1 MSNPGDYSEFNEND
15 EKSYCA
21 EPRDQGR
28 HCMCDRAESCHGAE
42 DQSVPPRVPTF
53 CQAAI
58 ASQSLCETYA
68 CPYADRCSNPRY
80 WTLPTKSDLRPM
92 LRGFSI
98 EG

>member
-68 CPYADRCSNPRY
+68 CPYANRCVQSAVLVSTNQVGLTPY
-80 WTLPTKSDLRPM
+80 AS
-92 LRGFSI
+92 GF
-98 EG
+98 